1 MNPRKT
7 CLQRSG
13 AVTNPLQLGL
23 YFKKFLEIFQNVSRN
38 FSKGCSKVALKN
50 KNFFGSDA
58 KICKL
63 YNKSKISKHFG
74 AILTLSSWS
83 ITTQKR
89 NEPIKLLNGPLH
101 PRHSSQSSVNL
112 CPPFLIF
119 SKNCWPS
126 SPAPGVLRPL
136 SAPGGG
142 FGSFLL
148 QEVHNLSTETLWNM
162 EERPI

>member
-1 MNPRKT
+1 MNPRKP
-7 CLQRSG
+7 CLRRSG
-13 AVTNPLQLGL
+13 AVTNPLQLRL
-23 YFKKFLEIFQNVSRN
+23 YFKKFLEIFQNVSSN
-38 FSKGCSKVALKN
+38 FSKSCSKVPLKS

-63 YNKSKISKHFG
+63 YNKSKICKHFC

-89 NEPIKLLNGPLH
+89 NEPIKLLNDPLH

-119 SKNCWPS
+119 FKNRWPS